1 MKKLFLLPAMS
12 IMNTTEAH
20 NKIHIKYTIVTTFTF
35 NILIL
40 MCIIYVLYIC
50 YYMS

>member
-40 MCIIYVLYIC
+40 IYVLYIC